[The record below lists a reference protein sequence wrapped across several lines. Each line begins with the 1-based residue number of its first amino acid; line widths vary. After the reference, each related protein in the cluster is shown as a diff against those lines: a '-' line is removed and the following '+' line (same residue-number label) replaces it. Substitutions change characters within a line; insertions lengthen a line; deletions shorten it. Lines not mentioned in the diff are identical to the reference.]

1 MEKITM
7 EQFKAIRDIMDAYLN
22 YNFDFICQVPNELA
36 RIAAAAWLYES
47 RDRAVKAMKMNIDHG
62 LKLDG
67 DDVSFMFDSATYIIN
82 RAEEKVE
89 TSPDCDRK
97 ALLDAV
103 EEYKA
108 LLEVIDSLF
117 PKVIW

>member
-1 MEKITM
+1 MKKITM
-7 EQFKAIRDIMDAYLN
+7 EQFKAIRDIMDTYLN
-22 YNFDFICQVPNELA
+22 YNFDFICQVPNERA

-47 RDRAVKAMKMNIDHG
+47 RDRAVEAMKKKIDDG
-62 LKLDG
+62 QKLAR
-67 DDVSFMFDSATYIIN
+67 DDVCFMFYSATYIIN
-82 RAEEKVE
+82 RTEEKVE

-117 PKVIW
+117 PEVIW